1 MQDKKNQRH
10 TTPAHT
16 AGRTEETM
24 NAPLLWFILGA
35 AFLVAELMTPA
46 MVLLFFGVGAWA
58 AALAAL
64 MGLDLTW
71 QLITFIC
78 LSLLTLLFLR
88 QRLRA
93 VFGGRAHRVPAKTC
107 NGNREESCTPHPL
120 TGRQGIISK
129 TVHPG
134 NVGEVSID
142 GSFWR
147 ATAHET
153 LAEGSPV
160 RVQGADPGDA
170 LMLHVSPVTKS

>member
-1 MQDKKNQRH
+1 
-10 TTPAHT
+10 
-16 AGRTEETM
+16 M

-35 AFLVAELMTPA
+35 AFFVAELMTPA

-64 MGLDLTW
+64 MGLGLAW

-88 QRLRA
+88 RRLRA
-93 VFGGRAHRVPAKTC
+93 VFGGRAHRVPAGNC
-107 NGNREESCTPHPL
+107 NGHGEESCTPHPL
-120 TGRQGIISK
+120 AGRQGVISK
-129 TVHPG
+129 VVYPG
-134 NVGEVSID
+134 EIGEVSID

-147 ATAHET
+147 ATAHEN

-160 RVQGADPGDA
+160 RVQGADPADA
-170 LMLHVSPVTKS
+170 LVLHVIPVTKP